1 MMAAFTAQ
9 PFLQRLPVK
18 TVSAV
23 IILVT
28 SNRFPMKVSSYAPE
42 SALTTSR
49 KRLHQSMK
57 VSL

>member
-23 IILVT
+23 IIIIYNY
-28 SNRFPMKVSSYAPE
+28 S
-42 SALTTSR
+42 
-49 KRLHQSMK
+49 
-57 VSL
+57 